1 MHNHR
6 CSLGEDWREREREKV
21 LPEKKQERSLE
32 GRMQKRETD
41 VKVDRMLRENR
52 SYEEG
57 KRSKEELEEE
67 GGESIPGLCSS

>member
-1 MHNHR
+1 MHNHC

-41 VKVDRMLRENR
+41 VKVDRMLRKKL
-52 SYEEG
+52 SCKEG